1 VEAHQLGGDNRGYQ
15 ISGGSTMGASCAVE
29 ADGGEF
35 YFGLGTDERERRRV
49 SEWRDVHIDGRP
61 SEIII
66 KATKMEHL

>member
-1 VEAHQLGGDNRGYQ
+1 
-15 ISGGSTMGASCAVE
+15 MGASCAVE